1 MSRWKGMLIAGLL
14 ALPFFSAPAWAVIK
28 NVVHLRSV
36 LASEEMIFFA
46 KVEKIDPARPAV
58 VFTVGEALK
67 GKPQF
72 GRMPVNMTGDAEAKR
87 EKHTEKILKRLGPD
101 LNVVMFVSKRGPRYL
116 AFVYSN
122 GTWFQ
127 MEGRGDKPE
136 EVKWSFLHG
145 EPYLRRTFKG
155 ATDDLTKAVRDG
167 LANKP
172 VPAPDEKAEPGFGPE
187 FEQKQKPREEKPHGM
202 PIATGPVFGVA
213 PTFLLIGPL
222 ALLATLFPTVFGG
235 LALLMKR
242 WMVALSTLC
251 TLSTIYFL
259 HAWFYGRLEGTWFGP
274 VSVLWLTM
282 GVFSALCA
290 VWSAR
295 RYRKAIEAGD
305 TETFTPRRWD
315 RIVLLLLSLLGVA
328 IAALAIANK
337 KSLVSSPWL
346 DLIAFSVPVW
356 AATIA
361 VLSIRDADSKIGV
374 SVETVFMWGLV
385 FVCAT
390 VAALEFGR
398 SQSSAASVTVAD
410 SADRAPRPIGKIWEW
425 KAPAD
430 GKIYPTPFVADG
442 KIYLAAVQGAGLSSN
457 GAVYCLDAATGAF
470 VWNFDNE
477 QSMKMVF
484 CSPVV
489 ADGRVFIGEGFH
501 EDHDCKMF
509 CLDAKDGKKLWE
521 FQTASHT
528 ESTPNVVDGKVYF
541 GAGDDGI
548 YCVNASDGK
557 KIWNYPGVHVDTR
570 PVVSGG
576 RLYVGSGVGDLYKTT
591 LLLCL
596 DASSGKEIWTT
607 PVNLPAF
614 APPALADGQVFFG
627 IGNGN
632 VSASDDNPRG
642 AMLCVDAKTG
652 NRLWQCDARDTI
664 LSQPAVDS
672 ERVYFTSRDG
682 NCYAAS
688 RVNGRVRWKKSL
700 GGPIVAGPALVSA
713 ENDAGTVSSLYVAS
727 TDGKLECLDPDTGKS
742 FWSMDLHSLTSV
754 PNVAINAT
762 PAVQVVREGDVE
774 RRRIYLGV
782 EMSND
787 LSHIARWYCFEDEV
801 K

>member
-1 MSRWKGMLIAGLL
+1 MLIAGLL
-14 ALPFFSAPAWAVIK
+14 AVPFLCAPARAVIK
-28 NVVHLRSV
+28 NIVPLRSV
-36 LASEEMIFFA
+36 IAGEQMIFMA
-46 KVEKIDPARPAV
+46 KVDKIDPSRPAI
-58 VFTVGEALK
+58 VFTAGEALK
-67 GKPQF
+67 GKISF

-87 EKHTEKILKRLGPD
+87 EKHTEKILKRLAPE

-116 AFVYSN
+116 AFVFSN

-155 ATDDLTKAVRDG
+155 GTEELKKIVQDG

-172 VPAPDEKAEPGFGPE
+172 SPAPDEKAEPGFGPE
-187 FEQKQKPREEKPHGM
+187 VEQNPKSKETKPPQGM
-202 PIATGPVFGVA
+202 PIYSGPVFGVA

-235 LALLMKR
+235 LALIMKR
-242 WMVALSTLC
+242 WMVALSACC

-259 HAWFYGRLEGTWFGP
+259 HAWFFGRLEGTWFGP

-315 RIVLLLLSLLGVA
+315 RIVLGLLSVIGLA
-328 IAALAIANK
+328 IAALGIVNK
-337 KSLVSSPWL
+337 KSLFLSPWL
-346 DLIAFSVPVW
+346 DVVAFSVPVW

-361 VLSIRDADSKIGV
+361 VLSIRSSDSKTGI

-385 FVCAT
+385 FACVS

-398 SQSSAASVTVAD
+398 SQTKWATSVTVAET
-410 SADRAPRPIGKIWEW
+410 SDRAPRPAGKLWEW

-430 GKIYPTPFVADG
+430 GKIYPTPFIADG
-442 KIYLAAVQGAGLSSN
+442 KVYLAAVQGAGLSSN
-457 GAVYCLDAATGAF
+457 GAVFCLDAATGSF
-470 VWNFDNE
+470 VWNFDND

-501 EDHDCKMF
+501 EDHDCRMF
-509 CLDAKDGKKLWE
+509 CLDARDGKKLWE
-521 FQTASHT
+521 FPTTSHT
-528 ESTPNVVDGKVYF
+528 ESTPNVVDGRVYF

-548 YCVNASDGK
+548 YCVSASDGK

-570 PVVSGG
+570 PVVAGG
-576 RLYVGSGVGDLYKTT
+576 RLYVGSGVGDIHKTT

-596 DASSGKEIWTT
+596 DAATGKEIWKT
-607 PVNLPAF
+607 PVDLPAF

-642 AMLCVDAKTG
+642 ALLCVDAAAG
-652 NRLWQCDARDTI
+652 NRIWQCDARDTI
-664 LSQPAVDS
+664 LGQPAVDS

-688 RVNGRVRWKKSL
+688 RANGRVRWKKSL
-700 GGPIVAGPALVSA
+700 GGPIVAGPALVST
-713 ENDAGTVSSLYVAS
+713 ENHPGTVSSLYVAG
-727 TDGKLECLDPDTGKS
+727 TDGKLECLNADSGKAY
-742 FWSMDLHSLTSV
+742 WSMDLHSLTSV
-754 PNVAINAT
+754 PNVAVNAA
-762 PAVQVVREGDVE
+762 PAVQVLREGDVE
-774 RRRIYLGV
+774 RRRIFVGV
-782 EMSND
+782 ELSNE